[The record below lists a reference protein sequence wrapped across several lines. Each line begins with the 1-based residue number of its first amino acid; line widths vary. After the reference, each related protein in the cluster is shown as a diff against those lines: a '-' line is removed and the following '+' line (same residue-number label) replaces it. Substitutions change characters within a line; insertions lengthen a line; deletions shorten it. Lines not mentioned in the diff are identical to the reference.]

1 MQGYRF
7 LLVDDNNK
15 PANHGVIVEQ
25 ITPERYLCAFARLP
39 SVCRIITLE
48 QLMLYF
54 LFPDDEQ
61 LNAFILSLTPP
72 APKPESVKKK
82 KKKKKVSA
90 KTVARSRDL
99 TNRKAKKKSTRRKT
113 NGTR

>member
-1 MQGYRF
+1 
-7 LLVDDNNK
+7 LVVDKDNK
-15 PANHGVIVEQ
+15 PANHGVIVER

-39 SVCRIITLE
+39 AVSRIITLE

-61 LNAFILSLTPP
+61 LNAFILSLTVP
-72 APKPESVKKK
+72 AEPKKPTKK
-82 KKKKKVSA
+82 
-90 KTVARSRDL
+90 
-99 TNRKAKKKSTRRKT
+99 KAKKKAKKKTTRRKS